1 MAAFNRTRGTY
12 VAEDVRVAH
21 GHWSRPQRTMQFGFR
36 TGQGLWIVPCRGPHS
51 LAGRQPLDLVYLD
64 REGVV
69 VDLCRTAQPLKT
81 APVHIRAA
89 SVLELPP
96 GAIDKSNTALGDEVE
111 IVTTMPG
118 EDVA

>member
-21 GHWSRPQRTMQFGFR
+21 GHWSRLRGTVQFGFR
-36 TGQGLWIVPCRGPHS
+36 TGQGLWIVPCRDAHAHATVCPI
-51 LAGRQPLDLVYLD
+51 DLVYLD

-69 VDLCRTAQPLKT
+69 VDLCRTAQPVKT
-81 APVHIRAA
+81 APIHIRAA

-96 GAIDKSNTALGDEVE
+96 GAIDKSKTALGDEVE